1 MIYGYARVSTTEQET
16 TLQLDALR
24 RAGVQEIY
32 QEKCGGTS
40 ARPQL
45 QALLRRLQQGD
56 KVYVWK
62 VDRFARSLRD
72 LLRILE
78 RITLAGAT
86 FQSLTEPID
95 TSTPVG
101 LLMFQMTG
109 AVAEFERSMIRE
121 RSIAG
126 QRAAVALGAVVGRP
140 RSLSKEQEGELVA
153 RYLAGRGEGVTM
165 RSLALDYAV
174 SLSAVKRAVYRVTK
188 PDSTSLN

>member
-16 TLQLDALR
+16 TLQLDALH
-24 RAGVQEIY
+24 RAGVVEIVE
-32 QEKCGGTS
+32 EKCGGTAS
-40 ARPQL
+40 RPQL
-45 QALLRRLQQGD
+45 HALLRRLKKGD

-72 LLRILE
+72 LLQILE

-95 TSTPVG
+95 TTTPVG

-126 QRAAVALGAVVGRP
+126 QRAAVERGAVLGRP
-140 RSLSKEQEGELVA
+140 RVWSAYTESEAVA
-153 RYLAGRGEGVTM
+153 RYLHPDNHDSMRYLAALYGV
-165 RSLALDYAV
+165 SP
-174 SLSAVKRAVYRVTK
+174 SAFKRAVYRVTK
-188 PDSTSLN
+188 PNSSTLK

>member
-24 RAGVQEIY
+24 RAGALEIVE
-32 QEKCGGTS
+32 EKCGGTAS
-40 ARPQL
+40 RPQL
-45 QALLRRLQQGD
+45 QALLRKLKKGD
-56 KVYVWK
+56 MVYVWK

-78 RITLAGAT
+78 RITLAGAM

-126 QRAAVALGAVVGRP
+126 QRAAVARGAVVGRP

-165 RSLALDYAV
+165 RSLALDYGV
-174 SLSAVKRAVYRVTK
+174 TQSVVKRAVYRVTK
-188 PDSTSLN
+188 PDSTSLD

>member
-16 TLQLDALR
+16 TLQLDALH
-24 RAGVQEIY
+24 RAGVVEIV
-32 QEKCGGTS
+32 QEKCGGTAS
-40 ARPQL
+40 RPQL
-45 QALLRRLQQGD
+45 QALIRRLKKGD

-72 LLRILE
+72 LLQVLE

-95 TSTPVG
+95 TTTPVG

-126 QRAAVALGAVVGRP
+126 QRAAVERGAILGRP
-140 RSLSKEQEGELVA
+140 RALSKGQEKEAVE
-153 RYLAGRGEGVTM
+153 RYLRPGNRESMRHIAVLYGV
-165 RSLALDYAV
+165 DINV
-174 SLSAVKRAVYRVTK
+174 IKRAVYRVTK
-188 PDSTSLN
+188 PNSSTLK